1 MVSFLIISSITANNK
16 SFKAFNLDRLTF
28 SGKAIISSNSSI
40 NFTLGISFEGIKNL
54 ILFVGIKET
63 IPTHL

>member
-28 SGKAIISSNSSI
+28 SGKATISSNSSK
-40 NFTLGISFEGIKNL
+40 NFTLGISIEGIKN
-54 ILFVGIKET
+54 
-63 IPTHL
+63 

>member
-28 SGKAIISSNSSI
+28 SGRATISSNSSK
-40 NFTLGISFEGIKNL
+40 NFALGISFEGIKTL
-54 ILFVGIKET
+54 ILFIGMKET

>member
-16 SFKAFNLDRLTF
+16 SFNAFNLDRLTF
-28 SGKAIISSNSSI
+28 SGRATISSNSSK
-40 NFTLGISFEGIKNL
+40 NFALGISFEGIITL
-54 ILFVGIKET
+54 ILFVGMKET

>member
-1 MVSFLIISSITANNK
+1 MQRGK
-16 SFKAFNLDRLTF
+16 SFKPFNLDRLTF
-28 SGKAIISSNSSI
+28 SGRATISSNSSK

-54 ILFVGIKET
+54 ILFVGMKET